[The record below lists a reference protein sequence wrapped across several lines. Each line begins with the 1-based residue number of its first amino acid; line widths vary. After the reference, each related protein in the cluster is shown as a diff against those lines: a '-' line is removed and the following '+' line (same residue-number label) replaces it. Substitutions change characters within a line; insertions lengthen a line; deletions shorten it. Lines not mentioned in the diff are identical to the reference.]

1 MSVGGTIVSA
11 AEAREKQVVMAYQ
24 PHLLNHPTDVA
35 GILGGLAVSGPGRQ
49 FLPGPMAEL
58 QRRGSSAVHL
68 RLDLETVGKRG
79 VLLQSA
85 DVLGDCA

>member
-35 GILGGLAVSGPGRQ
+35 GILGYSLFPDRAGNFFQDRWPSCNG
-49 FLPGPMAEL
+49 AEAL
-58 QRRGSSAVHL
+58 RSTCGSIWRR
-68 RLDLETVGKRG
+68 
-79 VLLQSA
+79 
-85 DVLGDCA
+85 LGNAEFCCKAPTC